1 MHLNFL
7 KLNKQ
12 HSYVLAIALL
22 QSVALLGM
30 HHWVQS
36 LPKTGEYLVWI
47 LPLYL
52 FIIFTPL
59 SLMLL
64 AHTAKKRAILLSL
77 AFAVVIMLSAAHI
90 GYIDYVPSLQ
100 RESFAI
106 FIFSVCVFVVW
117 FIWQAFA
124 EHFCDHGSWC
134 QHYKALHDFAWRN
147 TIKLLT
153 AGLFVGLFWA
163 ALALLAGLFKIL
175 NIDFFADLISNRYF
189 AYPATTLSFGLGL
202 SLYAAK
208 EEALSEFKRA
218 TLQVLGW
225 LLPLVSLILIGFA
238 TALLFTGLSTLWSTG
253 YATNLMLCL
262 MGLMVLLFNA
272 AFQEGNQPEYPA
284 WFLKLT
290 QLGLV
295 AMPIYSLLSLYAI
308 YLRTQQYGWT
318 ADRVWALALVVLV
331 SLYAWGYALGAL
343 QSFKRQNPWM
353 SLAKRVNIFA
363 AFATMS
369 LLIALHSPLLNP
381 ARIAVESQVHR
392 LLAGKISAE
401 VFDYSYL
408 RFEGRRYGDQ
418 ALQALSHNQQ
428 HADAATIRE
437 KAGATLKQ
445 AYASFNS
452 PAVANPTAFKSAF
465 SLYPA
470 GAQLQNNLLQAI
482 QQKHQEDQRYQACF
496 NNNDSYREKCH
507 ILMIDLNQDHLT
519 EAVVSNIYGMR
530 DVYQQ
535 QGQTWQFLGQMA
547 ILGQPHYSEPIN
559 KNAVE
564 QGDYKTIAPT
574 WKILQIGKQQFLYH
588 PCCDTTQPSVKPNP

>member
-36 LPKTGEYLVWI
+36 LPKTGEYLIWI

-64 AHTAKKRAILLSL
+64 AHTAKKRALLLSL
-77 AFAVVIMLSAAHI
+77 AFTVVTMLSAAHI

-106 FIFSVCVFVVW
+106 FIFSLCVFVVW

-124 EHFCDHGSWC
+124 EHFCVHGSWC
-134 QHYKALHDFAWRN
+134 QHYKALHDVAWRN

-175 NIDFFADLISNRYF
+175 NINFFADLISNRYF

-225 LLPLVSLILIGFA
+225 LLPLVSMILIGFA

-272 AFQEGNQPEYPA
+272 AFQEGNQPDYPA

-308 YLRTQQYGWT
+308 YLRIQQYGWT
-318 ADRVWALALVVLV
+318 ADRVWALVLVVLA

-343 QSFKRQNPWM
+343 QTFKRQSPWM

-363 AFATMS
+363 AFSIMC
-369 LLIALHSPLLNP
+369 LLMALHSPLLNP

-401 VFDYSYL
+401 QFDYNYL

-418 ALQALSHNQQ
+418 ALQALSKLQQ

-437 KAGATLKQ
+437 KAIATLKQ
-445 AYASFNS
+445 KYQTFSA
-452 PAVANPTAFKSAF
+452 PAPHSTDAFKSAF
-465 SLYPA
+465 NVYPA
-470 GAQLQNNLLQAI
+470 GQTVQASLLLAI
-482 QQKHQEDQRYQACF
+482 QQKHQENQRYQSCF
-496 NNNDSYREKCH
+496 NHHPAYSVSCH
-507 ILMIDLNQDHLT
+507 ILMLDLNQDHLA
-519 EAVVSNIYGMR
+519 EAVISSGYGFK
-530 DVYQQ
+530 DVYQTN
-535 QGQTWQFLGQMA
+535 GKTWEFVGEMQALNPVEYNDVNKTGA
-547 ILGQPHYSEPIN
+547 IER
-559 KNAVE
+559 
-564 QGDYKTIAPT
+564 GDYKTIIPT
-574 WKILQIGKQQFLYH
+574 WQILQIGKQRFFYQ
-588 PCCDTTQPSVKPNP
+588 PCCADSSPNNK